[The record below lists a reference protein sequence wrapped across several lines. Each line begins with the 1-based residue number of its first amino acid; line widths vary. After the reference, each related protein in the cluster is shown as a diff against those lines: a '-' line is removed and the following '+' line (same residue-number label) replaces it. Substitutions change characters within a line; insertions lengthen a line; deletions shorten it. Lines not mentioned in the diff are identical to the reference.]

1 MVMTARLSQ
10 GLFITFEGGEGAGKS
25 TQIRRLHARLQ
36 ARSIKTQVTREPGGT
51 PGAELIRALILDG
64 TRPALDALTETLLF
78 YAARANHLAEFIR
91 PALARGD
98 VVLCDRFSDSTRVY
112 QGVLG
117 AVPSAVVEQL
127 EALVVAETKPDLTII
142 LDIPPETGLARASQ
156 RRGSHQADRFESET
170 LEFHKKLRQGFLDL
184 AERDP
189 DRIVVV
195 SALGDEEQIEIEVL
209 KKLSERFSLFERRH
223 T

>member
-1 MVMTARLSQ
+1 MKARLNQ

-36 ARSIKTQVTREPGGT
+36 ARSIKTHVTREPGGT

-64 TRPALDALTETLLF
+64 TEPSLDALTETLLF

-98 VVLCDRFSDSTRVY
+98 VVICDRFSDSTRVY

-156 RRGSHQADRFESET
+156 RRGSHQADRFESES

-195 SALGDEEQIEIEVL
+195 PALGDEEQIEIEIL

>member
-1 MVMTARLSQ
+1 MTARLSQ

-127 EALVVAETKPDLTII
+127 EDFVVAETKPDLTII

-195 SALGDEEQIEIEVL
+195 SALGDEEQIEIEIL

>member
-127 EALVVAETKPDLTII
+127 EALVVAETKPDWTII

-195 SALGDEEQIEIEVL
+195 SALGDEEQIEIEIL
-209 KKLSERFSLFERRH
+209 KKLSERFSLFERQH
-223 T
+223 A

>member
-1 MVMTARLSQ
+1 MTARLSQ

-156 RRGSHQADRFESET
+156 RRGFHQADRFESET

>member
-1 MVMTARLSQ
+1 MVMKARLSQ

-36 ARSIKTQVTREPGGT
+36 ARSIKTHVTREPGGT

-64 TRPALDALTETLLF
+64 TEPSLDALTETLLF

-98 VVLCDRFSDSTRVY
+98 VVICDRFSDSTRVY

-156 RRGSHQADRFESET
+156 RRGSHQADRFESAS

-195 SALGDEEQIEIEVL
+195 PALGDEEQIEIEIL

>member
-1 MVMTARLSQ
+1 MKARLSQ

-36 ARSIKTQVTREPGGT
+36 ARSIKTHVTREPGGT

-64 TRPALDALTETLLF
+64 TEPALDALTETLLF

-98 VVLCDRFSDSTRVY
+98 VVICDRFSDSTRVY

-156 RRGSHQADRFESET
+156 RRGSHQADRFESES

-195 SALGDEEQIEIEVL
+195 PALGDEEQIEIEIL

>member
-1 MVMTARLSQ
+1 MTARLSQ

>member
-1 MVMTARLSQ
+1 MKARLSQ

-36 ARSIKTQVTREPGGT
+36 SRSIKTHVTREPGGT

-64 TRPALDALTETLLF
+64 TEPALDALTETLLF

-98 VVLCDRFSDSTRVY
+98 VVICDRFSDSTRVY

-156 RRGSHQADRFESET
+156 RRGSHQADRFESES

-195 SALGDEEQIEIEVL
+195 PALGDEEQIEIEIL

>member
-1 MVMTARLSQ
+1 MKARLSQ

-36 ARSIKTQVTREPGGT
+36 ARSIKTHVTREPGGT

-64 TRPALDALTETLLF
+64 TEPSLDALTETLLF

-98 VVLCDRFSDSTRVY
+98 VVICDRFSDSTRVY

-156 RRGSHQADRFESET
+156 RRGSHQADRFESES

-195 SALGDEEQIEIEVL
+195 PALGDEEQIEIEIL

>member
-1 MVMTARLSQ
+1 
-10 GLFITFEGGEGAGKS
+10 
-25 TQIRRLHARLQ
+25 
-36 ARSIKTQVTREPGGT
+36 
-51 PGAELIRALILDG
+51 
-64 TRPALDALTETLLF
+64 LDALTETLLF

-98 VVLCDRFSDSTRVY
+98 VVICDRFSDSTRVY

-156 RRGSHQADRFESET
+156 RRGSHQADRFESES

-195 SALGDEEQIEIEVL
+195 PALGDEEQIEIEIL